1 MMKKLKDRICAG
13 IFAVLLSVCIVA
25 SGSVICAKAGS
36 IAGDAEASEVTLELN
51 RRNPEEN
58 LPFQMTNLFPGDS
71 ETRYYRLKVSYTGTI
86 TVFFQAKPN
95 EGDEKLGAVLK
106 AKVRLLNTDEVLY
119 EGSIAEMP
127 ELESELTTDK
137 KAQTDELCYEITVS
151 LGTEVGNEFQNK
163 TLTAALNWWA
173 EGSESGI
180 TDSAEDETAD
190 STEDGAAD
198 SGEEETTDSTEG
210 ETSDSE
216 AGGSGSGGIGSGG
229 ELVDPPY
236 TGDHNLTILWIG
248 CACAAVVVM
257 TLTVT
262 GKRRMVIAGTVQKEE
277 AGQQIG
283 RKRKKSAWLGMLPM
297 IIVLMAF
304 GITSLALV
312 YQKVNMEGNLFATG
326 KVSICLNDNQPVFDE
341 EILFEPGMVIKKDFT
356 LRNDSSCEVY
366 YRLYFSDIVGD
377 FAKVLKVSVS
387 DGETVIFDGTLAEL
401 NGVKSEGA
409 NGQLKVSEERTLT
422 ITFEVPEDGTNI
434 IQGTTALFDLNAE
447 AVQVVN
453 NPGGMFE

>member
-1 MMKKLKDRICAG
+1 MERRLKRKKSIVIVIFTCLLCGFGGMCLKSYRVNAAEE
-13 IFAVLLSVCIVA
+13 AV
-25 SGSVICAKAGS
+25 S
-36 IAGDAEASEVTLELN
+36 ISLN

-58 LPFQMTNLFPGDS
+58 VPFQLSNMFPGDS
-71 ETRYYRLKVSYTGTI
+71 KSQYYSVTVSYTGTI
-86 TVFFQAKPN
+86 TVSFQATV
-95 EGDEKLGAVLK
+95 EGGSEKLGEVLM
-106 AKVRLLNTDEVLY
+106 AKVRLMNTGEVLY

-137 KAQTDELCYEITVS
+137 KAQTDELCYEITIS

-180 TDSAEDETAD
+180 TDATEAGTAN
-190 STEDGAAD
+190 STEEGTTD
-198 SGEEETTDSTEG
+198 SVEEETTDSTEG

-216 AGGSGSGGIGSGG
+216 GDGSGSDGNGSGG
-229 ELVDPPY
+229 ELIDPPY
-236 TGDHNLTILWIG
+236 TGDHSLTILWIG

-257 TLTVT
+257 TLTAM
-262 GKRRMVIAGTVQKEE
+262 GKRRMVAMGAVQEE
-277 AGQQIG
+277 NTGEKNG
-283 RKRKKSAWLGMLPM
+283 RKRKKRAWLGMLPM

-312 YQKVNMEGNLFATG
+312 YQKVSAEGNLFETG

-377 FAKVLKVSVS
+377 FANVLKVSVS
-387 DGETVIFDGTLAEL
+387 DGDTVIFDGTLAEL

-409 NGQLKVSEERTLT
+409 NGLLKVSEERILT
-422 ITFEVPEDGTNI
+422 ITFEVPDDGKNI
-434 IQGTTALFDLNAE
+434 IMETTALFNLNAE
-447 AVQVVN
+447 AVQAVN
-453 NPGGMFE
+453 NPNGVFE

>member
-1 MMKKLKDRICAG
+1 MERRLKRKKSIVIVIFTCLLCGFGGMCLKSYRVNAAEE
-13 IFAVLLSVCIVA
+13 AV
-25 SGSVICAKAGS
+25 S
-36 IAGDAEASEVTLELN
+36 ISLN

-58 LPFQMTNLFPGDS
+58 VPFQLSNMFPGDS
-71 ETRYYRLKVSYTGTI
+71 KSQYYSVTVSYTGTI
-86 TVFFQAKPN
+86 TVSFQATV
-95 EGDEKLGAVLK
+95 EGGSEKLGEVLM
-106 AKVRLLNTDEVLY
+106 AKVRLMNTGKVLY

-137 KAQTDELCYEITVS
+137 KAQTDELCYEITIS

-163 TLTAALNWWA
+163 TLTAALNWCA

-180 TDSAEDETAD
+180 TDSTEAGTAN
-190 STEDGAAD
+190 STEEGTTD
-198 SGEEETTDSTEG
+198 SVEEETTDSTEG

-216 AGGSGSGGIGSGG
+216 GDGSGSDGNGSGG
-229 ELVDPPY
+229 ELIDPPY
-236 TGDHNLTILWIG
+236 TGDHSLTILWIG

-257 TLTVT
+257 TLTAM
-262 GKRRMVIAGTVQKEE
+262 GKRRMVAMGAVQEENAGEKND
-277 AGQQIG
+277 
-283 RKRKKSAWLGMLPM
+283 RKRKKRAWLGMLPM

-312 YQKVNMEGNLFATG
+312 YQKVSVEGNLFETG

-377 FAKVLKVSVS
+377 FANVLKVSVS
-387 DGETVIFDGTLAEL
+387 DGDTVIFDGTLAEL

-409 NGQLKVSEERTLT
+409 NGLLKVSEERILT
-422 ITFEVPEDGTNI
+422 ITFEVPDDGKNI
-434 IQGTTALFDLNAE
+434 IQGTTALFNLNAE
-447 AVQVVN
+447 AVQAVN
-453 NPGGMFE
+453 NPNGVFE

>member
-1 MMKKLKDRICAG
+1 MMKKLKNRICAG
-13 IFAVLLSVCIVA
+13 IFAVLLSVCIAA

-58 LPFQMTNLFPGDS
+58 LPFQMTNMFPGDS
-71 ETRYYRLKVSYTGTI
+71 ETRYYRLKVSYTGSV
-86 TVFFQAKPN
+86 TVFFQAKPS
-95 EGDEKLGAVLK
+95 EGDEKLGEVLK

-127 ELESELTTDK
+127 ELKSELTTGK

-151 LGTEVGNEFQNK
+151 LGIEAGNEFQNMN
-163 TLTAALNWWA
+163 LTATLNWWA

-180 TDSAEDETAD
+180 TDSTEDETAN
-190 STEDGAAD
+190 STEDGTAD
-198 SGEEETTDSTEG
+198 SDEEETIDSTEG

-216 AGGSGSGGIGSGG
+216 GEGSGSGGNGSGG

-236 TGDHNLTILWIG
+236 TGDHSLTILWIG
-248 CACAAVVVM
+248 CACLAVVVM
-257 TLTVT
+257 TLTVM
-262 GKRRMVIAGTVQKEE
+262 GKRRVIAVGVVQKEE
-277 AGQQIG
+277 AGQQNG
-283 RKRKKSAWLGMLPM
+283 RKRKKKAWLGMLPM
-297 IIVLMAF
+297 ILVLLAF

-377 FAKVLKVSVS
+377 FANVLKVSVS
-387 DGETVIFDGTLAEL
+387 DRDTVIFDGTLAEL
-401 NGVKSEGA
+401 NGAKSMGA
-409 NGQLKVSEERTLT
+409 DGQLKVSEERILT
-422 ITFEVPEDGTNI
+422 ITFEVPDDGTNI
-434 IQGTTALFDLNAE
+434 IQGTTALFNLNAE

-453 NPGGMFE
+453 NPDGVFE